1 MPKTT
6 EVKVR
11 LDDAEEEILERL
23 AGEDGVNRSEI
34 LRRSLRAYD
43 ARRREDAALDQ
54 LVKWAEPDEKRL
66 AGKKPKKSRF
76 RME

>member
-11 LDDAEEEILERL
+11 LDDDEEAVLERL
-23 AGEDGVNRSEI
+23 VVEEGVNRSEV
-34 LRRSLRAYD
+34 LRRSLRAYE

-66 AGKKPKKSRF
+66 ARRKPQKTRF

>member
-1 MPKTT
+1 MTRTT

-11 LDDAEEEILERL
+11 LDDDEEEMLERL
-23 AGEDGVNRSEI
+23 ADEEGVNRSEV
-34 LRRSLRAYD
+34 LRRSLRAYET
-43 ARRREDAALDQ
+43 RRREDAALDE

-66 AGKKPKKSRF
+66 AGRKPTKSRF